1 MIYVKTS
8 EIITLIILL
17 TLLAWAVSTKVL
29 AMLDVLIIV
38 LNKLA

>member
-1 MIYVKTS
+1 VKTS